1 MDDSNGSKAFWSW
14 LHTQF
19 FLQYLPRTDVMW
31 IWHQASGKLLDPSGL
46 VIGFGYSGRGVGKNN
61 PESQSLE
68 NVGPIPEGYYK
79 IGEPHDSVTHGPF
92 VLALTPDP
100 QNNMH
105 GRKEFLIHGD
115 SVIQPG
121 TASKGCIVLSRS
133 VREDIAK
140 SFDKVLAVVSGDFT
154 PKRDPTEKSA

>member
-1 MDDSNGSKAFWSW
+1 MQSFA
-14 LHTQF
+14 
-19 FLQYLPRTDVMW
+19 QYPSRNDLMW
-31 IWHQASGKLLDPSGL
+31 IWYQASGKLMDPNGL
-46 VIGFGYSGRGVGKNN
+46 VIGFGYSGRGAGKNN

-92 VLALTPDP
+92 VLTLTPDP

-105 GRKEFLIHGD
+105 GRTDFLIHGD

-121 TASKGCIVLSRS
+121 TASKGCIVLPRS

-140 SFDKVLAVVSGDFT
+140 SYDKVLGVVSGDF
-154 PKRDPTEKSA
+154 PKRDGETPA